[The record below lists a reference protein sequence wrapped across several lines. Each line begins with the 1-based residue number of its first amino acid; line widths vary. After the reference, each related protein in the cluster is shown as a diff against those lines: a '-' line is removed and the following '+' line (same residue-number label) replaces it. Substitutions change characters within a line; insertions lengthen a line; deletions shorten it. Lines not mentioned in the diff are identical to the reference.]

1 MFLEIRDLSTHFETE
16 RGVVGAV
23 DGVSLRMEAGQ
34 TVAVVGESGC
44 GKTVLAL
51 SIMRLLPSPPA
62 RIVSGKIL
70 LDGKNLLELSED
82 EMRTVRGRD
91 ISMIFQEPMTS
102 LNPVFTVGEQIAE
115 VLRLHQSMK
124 KREAKLRSIEMLRQV
139 GIPYPEKRVDAYP
152 HQLSGGMRQRV
163 MIAIAMACNPR
174 VMLADEPTTA
184 LDVTIQAQ
192 ILDLIASLQQK
203 TGTSVLLITHD
214 LGIVAGF
221 ADFVFVMYAGRIV
234 ESGPVDDVFRFPGHP
249 YTVGLM
255 NSVPGIRSPVGRDVF
270 LKAIPGVV
278 PELFHLPPG
287 CRFQDRCPEALP
299 ICRVEEPKLEEIGRD
314 HGCRCWKRKE
324 NGWSGIF

>member
-1 MFLEIRDLSTHFETE
+1 MFLEIRDLCTHFENE
-16 RGVVGAV
+16 RGIVRAV

-62 RIVSGKIL
+62 RIVSGEIL
-70 LDGKNLLELSED
+70 LNDTNLLELSE
-82 EMRTVRGRD
+82 EKMRMVRGRE

-102 LNPVFTVGEQIAE
+102 LNPVFRVGEQIAE
-115 VLRLHQSMK
+115 VLRLHQSMQK
-124 KREAKLRSIEMLRQV
+124 QEAKERSIEMLRQV
-139 GIPYPEKRVDAYP
+139 GIPHPEKRINDYP

-192 ILDLIASLQQK
+192 ILDLIASLQEN
-203 TGTSVLLITHD
+203 TGASVLLITHD
-214 LGIVAGF
+214 LGVVAGF

-234 ESGPVDDVFRFPGHP
+234 ESASVKEIFHFPAHP

-255 NSVPGIRSPVGRDVF
+255 NSVPGINSPVGRDVF

-278 PELFHLPPG
+278 PELFNLPPG
-287 CRFQDRCPEALP
+287 CRFQDRCLEALP
-299 ICRVEEPKLEEIGRD
+299 ICRLEEPKLEEIGRN
-314 HGCRCWKRKE
+314 HWCRCWKHQK
-324 NGWSGIF
+324 N